1 MKTKI
6 VFQEDKREWGS
17 TRMRGFDI
25 AARVK
30 CDIDNIES
38 SYLDK
43 NKRLIVTK
51 MSDYSNLLNL
61 SNNNEIVIDMVDF
74 KSDKQLFLFENFDF
88 GVFTSIAQMEKYM
101 NFFKYPEKCLVI
113 YHHWDQ
119 RLEGFKTKEDE
130 LGICY
135 FGDKRKCIHFEK
147 IDGVDFH
154 HIDGDTF
161 ESNISK
167 YLDYNC
173 HYILKPEKH
182 EDLIQPMTKLS
193 NSASLNCPVISKF
206 SRQYVE
212 LLGDYYPYFVE
223 SNDIDSINL
232 CIDKIR
238 STFKCSDW
246 NLAKEIMLDVK
257 SRTSLEKICEIYK
270 SKIIV

>member
-1 MKTKI
+1 MKTKM

-30 CDIDNIES
+30 CDIDSIDS

-43 NKRLIVTK
+43 DKRLIVTK
-51 MSDYSNLLNL
+51 MSDYSNIIDL
-61 SNNNEIVIDMVDF
+61 SYNNEIVIDMVDF
-74 KSDKQLFLFENFDF
+74 QKEKQLFMFDNFDF
-88 GVFTSIAQMEKYM
+88 GIFTSIEQKEKYM
-101 NFFKYPEKCLVI
+101 NFFKYPERCLVI

-119 RLEGFKTKEDE
+119 RFSGLKTKEDE
-130 LGICY
+130 LEICY
-135 FGDKRKCIHFEK
+135 IGDKRKCLHFEK

-161 ESNISK
+161 ESNIFR

-173 HYILKPEKH
+173 HYILKPKKH
-182 EDLIQPMTKLS
+182 EALIQPMTKIS
-193 NSASLNCPVISKF
+193 NSASLNCPVISTF
-206 SRQYVE
+206 SPQYVE

-223 SNDIDSINL
+223 SDDIDSINM
-232 CIDKIR
+232 CIDKVK

-246 NLAKEIMLDVK
+246 SLAKEIMCDVK
-257 SRTSLEKICEIYK
+257 FRTSFEKICEIYK
-270 SKIIV
+270 DKIII

>member
-6 VFQEDKREWGS
+6 VFEEDKKEWGS

-25 AARVK
+25 AAEVK
-30 CDIDNIES
+30 CDIDSIES

-61 SNNNEIVIDMVDF
+61 SNSNEIVIDMVDF
-74 KSDKQLFLFENFDF
+74 KRDEQLFLFENFDF
-88 GVFTSIAQMEKYM
+88 GIFTSIEQMEKYM

-113 YHHWDQ
+113 YHHWDP
-119 RLEGFKTKEDE
+119 RLAGLKTKEE
-130 LGICY
+130 LEICY
-135 FGDKRKCIHFEK
+135 FGDKRKCLYFGE

-154 HIDGDTF
+154 HIDGNTF

-193 NSASLNCPVISKF
+193 NSASLNCPVISKN

-223 SNDIDSINL
+223 IDDIDSINL
-232 CIDKIR
+232 CIDKIK

-246 NLAKEIMLDVK
+246 NLAKEIMLNVK
-257 SRTSLEKICEIYK
+257 SKTSFESVLIQYK
-270 SKIIV
+270 KIIE

>member
-25 AARVK
+25 ASGVK
-30 CDIDNIES
+30 CDINNIES

-51 MSDYSNLLNL
+51 MSDYSNVLNL
-61 SNNNEIVIDMVDF
+61 SDNNEIVIDMVDF
-74 KSDKQLFLFENFDF
+74 KIEKQLYLFKNFDF
-88 GVFTSIAQMEKYM
+88 GIFTSIEQMKKYM
-101 NFFKYPEKCLVI
+101 NFFKYPEKCLVV
-113 YHHWDQ
+113 YHHWDP
-119 RLEGFKTKEDE
+119 RLDGLKTKDDKLE
-130 LGICY
+130 ICY
-135 FGDKRKCIHFEK
+135 FGDKRKCIHFGE
-147 IDGVDFH
+147 IDRVDFH
-154 HIDGDTF
+154 HIDGNTF

-173 HYILKPEKH
+173 HYILKPKKH

-206 SRQYVE
+206 SHQYVE

-223 SNDIDSINL
+223 SDDIDSINL
-232 CIDKIR
+232 CIDKIK

-246 NLAKEIMLDVK
+246 YRAKVIMLDIK
-257 SRTSLEKICEIYK
+257 SRTSFESVLMQYK
-270 SKIIV
+270 KIIE